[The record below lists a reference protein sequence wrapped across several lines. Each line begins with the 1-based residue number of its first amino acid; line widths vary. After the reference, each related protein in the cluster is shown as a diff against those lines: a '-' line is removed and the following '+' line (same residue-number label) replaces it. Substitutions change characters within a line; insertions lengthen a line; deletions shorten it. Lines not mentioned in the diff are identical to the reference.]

1 MTSVDKHDL
10 KDLLLVSLCY
20 LLSFSLIVLN
30 SGLFWDDWI
39 LYSESAQSLV
49 ERFRAAGSVQSGYLH
64 SFLQSLPHPILTC
77 RIIVFLSYLFSAFA
91 LYFILKPKLV
101 KERTAR
107 FFIVVLFAL
116 SFTINSFL
124 VIYML
129 LLVCVLCEK
138 KLTQFDTTLIVTKR
152 MWLFLDFFI
161 LPVAF
166 YIYKVLYATPYGLY
180 QEYNQLSFRSMIHA
194 FIWLPV
200 SIYTSFIEPL
210 LYSFDTLSYTALL
223 GGMLLGAYVIAF
235 RSADALELRHNKLF
249 FTGLVF
255 LCAAN
260 FPYLAVYKLP
270 QLLNDWENRHQ
281 LLVPFGAALML
292 YSGGKLCMEAVRMP
306 RSVQVYLFALIVLLF
321 AKTNI
326 EFQVMYERDALKQL
340 ALIENIR
347 QNDII
352 RENRFFIF
360 EDRTVG
366 INVNQRAFRSYEYTG
381 ILKAAFNGGMRT
393 GIDNGSVTSSDG
405 NTQMPSMLSDARNNE
420 ITIPQYRVIIE
431 NGEYNLNI
439 PNIVRLK
446 LRRLFTPKEFM
457 RNISRVVSLRVVKI

>member
-1 MTSVDKHDL
+1 VT
-10 KDLLLVSLCY
+10 
-20 LLSFSLIVLN
+20 
-30 SGLFWDDWI
+30 
-39 LYSESAQSLV
+39 
-49 ERFRAAGSVQSGYLH
+49 
-64 SFLQSLPHPILTC
+64 
-77 RIIVFLSYLFSAFA
+77 A
-91 LYFILKPKLV
+91 L
-101 KERTAR
+101 
-107 FFIVVLFAL
+107 VLFAL